1 MSPTRHAVFWLAF
14 LAAIIVIAV
23 VLRQILVPFVAGVAL
38 AYVLDPLAGRL
49 ERLGLNRLMA
59 TLVILALFMVGVV
72 VLIYLTAPFLIE
84 ELVAFIER
92 SPAYVKQLQALATD
106 PSRPWLRK
114 LIGEG
119 LGHAEQSLGDLA
131 TLAADW
137 LSTVVR
143 SVWSGGQALISIFS
157 LSVVTPIVAC
167 YLLYDWHRAV
177 AAIDSLVPVA
187 HRDTVRALAREI
199 DDTIGGFVRGQIAI
213 CLVLSLFYALALTL
227 IGLNHGLLI
236 GLVAGIISFVPY
248 LGSLTGLVASLCVA
262 VAQFWPNWA
271 PISLVAATFFV
282 GQFLAD
288 YVLSP
293 RFVGRRVN
301 LHPVWLMFALFAF
314 GCLFGF
320 LGLLIAVP
328 LAGAAGVLMRFSL
341 RRYLASSLYAANPDA
356 AARRAANAPTP
367 SGGIPR

>member
-1 MSPTRHAVFWLAF
+1 MGHPFTVPGYEPDAARCLLACVPCGNHRYRR
-14 LAAIIVIAV
+14 LIAPNSRAIRRRRRAR
-23 VLRQILVPFVAGVAL
+23 L
-38 AYVLDPLAGRL
+38 VLDPLADRL

-59 TLVILALFMVGVV
+59 TLVILALFIVVVV
-72 VLIYLTAPFLIE
+72 VLIYLAAPFLIE

-131 TLAADW
+131 TLAAGW

-177 AAIDSLVPVA
+177 AAIDSWVPVA

-199 DDTIGGFVRGQIAI
+199 DHRSA
-213 CLVLSLFYALALTL
+213 
-227 IGLNHGLLI
+227 
-236 GLVAGIISFVPY
+236 
-248 LGSLTGLVASLCVA
+248 ASCVDRSQSVSSSA
-262 VAQFWPNWA
+262 C
-271 PISLVAATFFV
+271 S
-282 GQFLAD
+282 
-288 YVLSP
+288 
-293 RFVGRRVN
+293 
-301 LHPVWLMFALFAF
+301 
-314 GCLFGF
+314 
-320 LGLLIAVP
+320 
-328 LAGAAGVLMRFSL
+328 MRWH
-341 RRYLASSLYAANPDA
+341 
-356 AARRAANAPTP
+356 
-367 SGGIPR
+367 